1 MASITDLTVKKA
13 DTTTDILWTGMN
25 GSAGDKLPAIWRS
38 NTVGASVAF
47 RPEFQMWAYTA
58 SSGTQRGVKTS
69 LVYPIL
75 EVDGSITRVI
85 GYCTQVSETKL
96 LLKATDADAGEAVA
110 QGINLLDHATLIAA
124 IKSGFPPS

>member
-1 MASITDLTVKKA
+1 MPAMADITVKKA
-13 DTTTDILWTGMN
+13 DNTTDILWTAMSP
-25 GSAGDKLPAIWRS
+25 SAGDKVPAIWRS

-47 RPEFQMWAYTA
+47 RPELQMWSFSA
-58 SSGTQRGVKTS
+58 SGGTQRSVKTS

-110 QGINLLDHATLIAA
+110 QGINLLDSTLLVAA
-124 IKSGFPPS
+124 IKAGFAPT

>member
-1 MASITDLTVKKA
+1 MPAMADITVKKA
-13 DTTTDILWTGMN
+13 DNTTDILWTAMSP
-25 GSAGDKLPAIWRS
+25 SAGDKVPAIWRS

-47 RPEFQMWAYTA
+47 RPELQMWSFSA
-58 SSGTQRGVKTS
+58 SGGTQRSVKTS

-85 GYCTQVSETKL
+85 GYCTQVTETKL

-110 QGINLLDHATLIAA
+110 QGINLLDSTLLVAA
-124 IKSGFPPS
+124 IKAGFAPT